1 MNDDMPTFKWN
12 PDTEDWV
19 KNRKFVAVL
28 NEGARCLVYRCGH
41 FFYIGDTEG
50 DDFVPEDED
59 RVISLVYLNR
69 FTTDHAG
76 NLILIFNKNGHEIL
90 FYEHDCKFY
99 KWHRPPVIK
108 QIFNKIE
115 QNQI

>member
-41 FFYIGDTEG
+41 FFYIGDTED
-50 DDFVPEDED
+50 DDFEIENED
-59 RVISLVYLNR
+59 RVISLIYLNK